1 MSTITASLSVGY
13 FASLTTTQRAAF
25 LRSLTNEEA
34 ATLLYDWQFWARPEQ
49 LSPAGDWRTWL
60 VMAGR
65 GFGKTRTG
73 AEWVRD
79 QVEHG
84 RCKRLALV
92 ARTTADVRDVM
103 VEGES
108 GILAVCP
115 PWNRPHYEPSKRR
128 LTWKN
133 GAIATTYSAD
143 KPDMLRGPQHD
154 GAWADELAAWRY
166 PDAWDMLMFGLR
178 LGADP
183 RCVVTTTP
191 RPIKIIRELVK
202 AATTVITGG
211 STYDNI
217 ANLAQAFIEQI
228 IAKYEGTTLGQQEL
242 HAKLLEDNPG
252 ALWQRDLIEQR
263 RVIKVPELKRVVVAL
278 DPSATSGDEA
288 DEAGILVAGRGVDDH
303 MYVLEDVSLRGT
315 PLGWGTASV
324 TAYHKNKADRIVAEV
339 NNGGEMV
346 ELTIRTVD
354 KSVSYKSVHASRGK
368 QTRAEPIAAL
378 YEQGK
383 VHHVGMF
390 GELEDEL
397 CQWVPGDKS
406 PNRLDALVWAGTEL
420 MLTQRVAASVYGGLV

>member
-1 MSTITASLSVGY
+1 MTNLHISSI
-13 FASLTTTQRAAF
+13 ASLTPEQRQAF
-25 LRSLTNEEA
+25 LKSLTNEEA
-34 ATLLYDWQFWARPEQ
+34 AALLYDWTVWARPEQ
-49 LSPAGDWRTWL
+49 LPPQSDWRTWL
-60 VMAGR
+60 VLAGR

-79 QVEHG
+79 QVENG

-108 GILAVCP
+108 GIMAVCP
-115 PWNRPHYEPSKRR
+115 PWNRPRYEPSKRR

-143 KPDMLRGPQHD
+143 KPDQLRGPQHD
-154 GAWADELAAWRY
+154 SAWADELAAWRY

-191 RPIKIIRELVK
+191 RPTRIIRDLVK
-202 AATTVITGG
+202 AVTTAITGG

-217 ANLAQAFIEQI
+217 ANLAPAFIEQI
-228 IAKYEGTTLGQQEL
+228 IRKYEGTTLGQQEL
-242 HAKLLEDNPG
+242 YAKLLEDNPG
-252 ALWQRDLIEQR
+252 ALWQRDLIEQH
-263 RVIKVPELKRVVVAL
+263 RVIKAPELKRVVVAL

-288 DEAGILVAGRGVDDH
+288 DEAGILVAGVGVDDH
-303 MYVLEDVSLRGT
+303 LYVIDDPSLRAS
-315 PLGWGTASV
+315 PLGWGKAAV
-324 TAYHKNKADRIVAEV
+324 TAYHKYRADRIVAEV

-346 ELTIRTVD
+346 ELTIRTID

-368 QTRAEPIAAL
+368 QTRAEPVAAL
-378 YEQGK
+378 YEQGRC
-383 VHHVGMF
+383 HHVGMF
-390 GELEDEL
+390 AELEDEM
-397 CQWVPGDKS
+397 CQWVPGDPS
-406 PNRLDALVWAGTEL
+406 PNRMDALVWAGTEL
-420 MLTQRVAASVYGGLV
+420 MLTQRTAPSAYSGLV